1 MIAEGGGRRADDARE
16 TDEQPQ
22 GASLIDWPES
32 EHPDPAPP
40 SALRSPQSKSPLVSV
55 VIPTYNGAAW
65 LPGCLDALRAQ
76 TFRDFEVWV
85 VDDASTDDTP
95 AVLARYSEVQVI
107 RLPQNRLFAGAANAG
122 LAAARGELL
131 ALLNNDTAA
140 APTWLAA
147 LVEGLRRAPWAGC
160 AAAKLVLMDDPTRFH
175 STGDFYGRD
184 GVPGSRGV
192 WQRDTG
198 QYEQEE
204 EVFGPCAAAALYRR
218 AMLVDVAAAGQGPRV
233 DGRMVGGKRRGHIL
247 PPVFDES
254 LGMYCEDVDLNLR
267 ARLRGWRCVYVPGA
281 VVRHKLS
288 ATGGGPL
295 ASYYVGRNL
304 LYLLAKD
311 VPTPV
316 LLRNAP
322 RIARAQCRFFLQSL
336 VHFRERAAR
345 ARLRGQLRGLLTW
358 PRYLRARRQ
367 VLAGARVDAA
377 TFAGWLRQE

>member
-1 MIAEGGGRRADDARE
+1 VRA
-16 TDEQPQ
+16 
-22 GASLIDWPES
+22 
-32 EHPDPAPP
+32 
-40 SALRSPQSKSPLVSV
+40 
-55 VIPTYNGAAW
+55 
-65 LPGCLDALRAQ
+65 
-76 TFRDFEVWV
+76 
-85 VDDASTDDTP
+85 
-95 AVLARYSEVQVI
+95 I

-122 LAAARGELL
+122 LAAARGALL
-131 ALLNNDTAA
+131 ALLLHDPAA
-140 APTWLAA
+140 APDWLAA
-147 LVEGLRRAPWAGC
+147 LVEGLRRAPWAGS
-160 AAAKLVLMDDPTRFH
+160 AASKLVLFDDPTRLH

-218 AMLVDVAAAGQGPRV
+218 AMLLDVAAAGQGPRV
-233 DGRMVGGKRRGHIL
+233 DGRMVGGKRRGRTL

-316 LLRNAP
+316 LVRNAP
-322 RIARAQCRFFLQSL
+322 RIIRAQIGFLLQSL
-336 VHFRERAAR
+336 VHLRERAAR

-358 PRYLRARRQ
+358 PRYLPARRQ
-367 VLAGARVDAA
+367 VLAGARVDAP
-377 TFAGWLRQE
+377 TFAAWLRQD

>member
-1 MIAEGGGRRADDARE
+1 
-16 TDEQPQ
+16 
-22 GASLIDWPES
+22 
-32 EHPDPAPP
+32 
-40 SALRSPQSKSPLVSV
+40 V
-55 VIPTYNGAAW
+55 VIPTYNGATW

-76 TFRDFEVWV
+76 TFRDFEVLV

-95 AVLARYSEVQVI
+95 AVLAAYPEVQAI
-107 RLPQNRLFAGAANAG
+107 RLPRNRLFAGAANAG
-122 LAAARGELL
+122 LAAARGDLL
-131 ALLNNDTAA
+131 ALLNHDTVA
-140 APTWLAA
+140 APGWLAA
-147 LVEGLRRAPWAGC
+147 LVDGLRHAPWAGC
-160 AAAKLVLMDDPTRFH
+160 AASKLVLMDDPTRFH
-175 STGDFYGRD
+175 SAGDFYGRD

-192 WQRDTG
+192 WQRDSG

-233 DGRMVGGKRRGHIL
+233 DGRMVGGKRRSRIL
-247 PPVFDES
+247 PPVFDET

-267 ARLRGWRCVYVPGA
+267 ARLRGWRCVNVPGA
-281 VVRHKLS
+281 MVRHKLS

-316 LLRNAP
+316 LTRNALA
-322 RIARAQCRFFLQSL
+322 IARAQLRYLVESL
-336 VHFRERAAR
+336 VHIREPAAR

-358 PRYLRARRQ
+358 PRYRAARRQ
-367 VLAGARVDAA
+367 VQAGARVDAA
-377 TFAGWLRQE
+377 TFAGWLR

>member
-1 MIAEGGGRRADDARE
+1 MEPDD
-16 TDEQPQ
+16 QPTS
-22 GASLIDWPES
+22 AIIHDWPDADHIIS
-32 EHPDPAPP
+32 N
-40 SALRSPQSKSPLVSV
+40 PQSGVPSGPRNPQSERPLVSV
-55 VIPTYNGAAW
+55 IIPTYNGAAW

-76 TFRDFEVWV
+76 TFRDFEVLV
-85 VDDASTDDTP
+85 VDDASSDDTP
-95 AVLARYSEVQVI
+95 AVLARYPEVRAI

-140 APTWLAA
+140 APGWLAA
-147 LVEGLRRAPWAGC
+147 LVEGLRRASWAGC
-160 AAAKLVLMDDPTRFH
+160 AASKLVLFDDPTRFH
-175 STGDFYGRD
+175 SAGDFYGRD

-192 WQRDTG
+192 WQPDTG

-218 AMLVDVAAAGQGPRV
+218 AMLIDVAAAGQGPRV
-233 DGRMVGGKRRGHIL
+233 DGRMVGGKRRGPTL

-311 VPTPV
+311 VPASL

-322 RIARAQCRFFLQSL
+322 RIVGAQLRFLLESL
-336 VHFRERAAR
+336 VHIREQAAR

-358 PRYLRARRQ
+358 PRYLPARRTI
-367 VLAGARVDAA
+367 LAGARVDAA
-377 TFAGWLRQE
+377 TFGRWLR